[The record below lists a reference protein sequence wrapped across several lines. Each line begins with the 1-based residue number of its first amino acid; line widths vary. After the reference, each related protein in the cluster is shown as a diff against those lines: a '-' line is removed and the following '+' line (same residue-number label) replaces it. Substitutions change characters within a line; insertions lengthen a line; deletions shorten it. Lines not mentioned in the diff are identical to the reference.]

1 MSKHSILLVEDH
13 RELAASVGAY
23 LEAAGF
29 IVDYAY
35 DGLGAMHLAVTN
47 SYDAIVL
54 DIGLPGADGITVC
67 RRLRH
72 DARLATPIIML
83 TARDQ
88 LQDKLSGFDVGADD
102 YLVKP
107 FDMQE
112 LTARLNALLRRREGR
127 AVTEQYELADLHV
140 DVSAATVTRAGTPIR
155 LSKTQFE
162 ILTLLLRESP
172 NVVSRQALERHVW
185 GDEPPDSDALRSHV
199 YNLRKAIDRPYD
211 QELIETVPGVGLRI
225 RAP

>member
-1 MSKHSILLVEDH
+1 
-13 RELAASVGAY
+13 
-23 LEAAGF
+23 
-29 IVDYAY
+29 
-35 DGLGAMHLAVTN
+35 
-47 SYDAIVL
+47 VL

-67 RRLRH
+67 QRLRR

-107 FDMQE
+107 FDMPE
-112 LTARLNALLRRREGR
+112 LEARLNALLRRRGGR
-127 AVTEQYELADLHV
+127 AVTEQYELGDLHV
-140 DVSAATVTRAGTPIR
+140 DVPAATVTRAGMAIR

-185 GDEPPDSDALRSHV
+185 GDEPPDSDALRSHL
-199 YNLRKAIDRPYD
+199 YNLRKAIDRPYA